1 MKCKHAFA
9 NNDGGLWCD
18 KHHIYEVTE
27 MDCKRC
33 KLREEQKIMEN
44 QHIKDIEDRLAE
56 WIVKRLRFQ
65 SETDPEPIRLYRAGY
80 NDAMRDAMREV
91 IDLFNYTRDIQYA
104 LEVKEEPSK
113 KAEPKQEKI
122 EKSKKEKAEPKQ
134 EKPKKKTVKKPKK
147 IDKSSID
154 VSYLVSRKQR
164 GLTYKQ
170 LGEEFGVSQS
180 TAYRLYNDYINQFNK
195 KGDTK

>member
-1 MKCKHAFA
+1 MMKCKHAFA
-9 NNDGGLWCD
+9 NNDGGEWCD
-18 KHHIYEVTE
+18 KHHIYELTE

-80 NDAMRDAMREV
+80 NDAMREV

-104 LEVKEEPSK
+104 LEVKGEPSK

-134 EKPKKKTVKKPKK
+134 EKPKKKTVKKPK
-147 IDKSSID
+147 DKSSID

>member
-1 MKCKHAFA
+1 
-9 NNDGGLWCD
+9 
-18 KHHIYEVTE
+18 

-80 NDAMRDAMREV
+80 NDAMREV

-134 EKPKKKTVKKPKK
+134 EKPKKKTIKKSKK
-147 IDKSSID
+147 VDASSID

-170 LGEEFGVSQS
+170 LGEEFGISQS

>member
-9 NNDGGLWCD
+9 NNDGGEWCD
-18 KHHIYEVTE
+18 KHHIYELTE

-80 NDAMRDAMREV
+80 NDAMREV
-91 IDLFNYTRDIQYA
+91 IDLFNYTRDIQYT
-104 LEVKEEPSK
+104 LEVKEKPKE
-113 KAEPKQEKI
+113 EPKEKL
-122 EKSKKEKAEPKQ
+122 KEKVD
-134 EKPKKKTVKKPKK
+134 KPKAKTVKKTKK
-147 IDKSSID
+147 VRASSID

-170 LGEEFGVSQS
+170 LGEEFGISQS
-180 TAYRLYNDYINQFNK
+180 TAHRLYNDYINQFDK

>member
-1 MKCKHAFA
+1 LKCKHAFA
-9 NNDGGLWCD
+9 NNDGGEWCD
-18 KHHIYEVTE
+18 KHHIYELTE

-80 NDAMRDAMREV
+80 NDAMREV

-134 EKPKKKTVKKPKK
+134 EKPKKKTVKKTKK

-170 LGEEFGVSQS
+170 LGEEFGISQS

>member
-9 NNDGGLWCD
+9 NNDGGEWCD
-18 KHHIYEVTE
+18 KHHIYELTE

-80 NDAMRDAMREV
+80 NDAMREV
-91 IDLFNYTRDIQYA
+91 IDLFNYTRDIQHA

>member
-1 MKCKHAFA
+1 LKCKHAFA
-9 NNDGGLWCD
+9 NNDGGEWCD
-18 KHHIYEVTE
+18 KHHIYELTE

-80 NDAMRDAMREV
+80 NDAMREV

-134 EKPKKKTVKKPKK
+134 EKPKKKTIKKSKK
-147 IDKSSID
+147 VDASSID
-154 VSYLVSRKQR
+154 VSYLESRKQR

-170 LGEEFGVSQS
+170 LGEEFGISQS

>member
-18 KHHIYEVTE
+18 KHHIYELTE

-80 NDAMRDAMREV
+80 NDAMREV
-91 IDLFNYTRDIQYA
+91 IDLFNYTHDIQHA

>member
-1 MKCKHAFA
+1 MKCCKHAFA
-9 NNDGGLWCD
+9 NNDGGEWCD
-18 KHHIYEVTE
+18 KHHIYELTE

-33 KLREEQKIMEN
+33 KLREEQKIMEK

-80 NDAMRDAMREV
+80 NDAMREV

-134 EKPKKKTVKKPKK
+134 EKPKKKTVKKTKK

-164 GLTYKQ
+164 GLTYTQ

>member
-9 NNDGGLWCD
+9 NNDGGEWCD
-18 KHHIYEVTE
+18 KHHIYELTE

-80 NDAMRDAMREV
+80 NDAMREV

-134 EKPKKKTVKKPKK
+134 EKSKKKTVKKPK
-147 IDKSSID
+147 DKSSID

-170 LGEEFGVSQS
+170 LGEEFGISQS

>member
-1 MKCKHAFA
+1 MKKCKHAFA
-9 NNDGGLWCD
+9 NSDGGEWCD
-18 KHHIYEVTE
+18 KHHIYELTE

-80 NDAMRDAMREV
+80 NDAMREV

-134 EKPKKKTVKKPKK
+134 EKPKKKTVKKPK
-147 IDKSSID
+147 DKSSID

-170 LGEEFGVSQS
+170 LGEEFGISQS

>member
-1 MKCKHAFA
+1 
-9 NNDGGLWCD
+9 
-18 KHHIYEVTE
+18 

-80 NDAMRDAMREV
+80 NDAMREV

-170 LGEEFGVSQS
+170 LGEEFGISQS

>member
-1 MKCKHAFA
+1 MKCCKHAFA
-9 NNDGGLWCD
+9 NNDGGEWCD
-18 KHHIYEVTE
+18 KHHIYELTE

-33 KLREEQKIMEN
+33 KLREEQKIMEK

-80 NDAMRDAMREV
+80 NDAMREV

-134 EKPKKKTVKKPKK
+134 EKPKKKTVKKTKK

>member
-9 NNDGGLWCD
+9 NNDGGEWCD
-18 KHHIYEVTE
+18 KHHIYELTE

-80 NDAMRDAMREV
+80 NDAMREV
-91 IDLFNYTRDIQYA
+91 IDLFNYTRDIQHA

-134 EKPKKKTVKKPKK
+134 EKPKKKTVKKTKK

>member
-9 NNDGGLWCD
+9 NNDGGLWWD

-33 KLREEQKIMEN
+33 KLRGGTKNNMEN
-44 QHIKDIEDRLAE
+44 QHIKRVDIGEL
-56 WIVKRLRFQ
+56 VKRCQ
-65 SETDPEPIRLYRAGY
+65 SRITYTCDEPKAIRSYRAGY
-80 NDAMRDAMREV
+80 NDAMRDV
-91 IDLFNYTRDIQYA
+91 IDMLEHIQVA
-104 LEVKEEPSK
+104 PEETNKIAKVEKEIVK
-113 KAEPKQEKI
+113 
-122 EKSKKEKAEPKQ
+122 
-134 EKPKKKTVKKPKK
+134 EKPKEKPTKKVDKPKAKTVKKVRA
-147 IDKSSID
+147 SSID

-170 LGEEFGVSQS
+170 LGEEFGISQS

>member
-1 MKCKHAFA
+1 MKCCKHAFA
-9 NNDGGLWCD
+9 NNDGGEWCD
-18 KHHIYEVTE
+18 KHHIYELTE

-80 NDAMRDAMREV
+80 NDAMREV

-134 EKPKKKTVKKPKK
+134 EKPKKKTVKKTKK

-170 LGEEFGVSQS
+170 LGEEFGISQS

>member
-1 MKCKHAFA
+1 MNCKHAFA
-9 NNDGGLWCD
+9 NNDGGEWCD
-18 KHHIYEVTE
+18 KHHIYEITE

-44 QHIKDIEDRLAE
+44 QHINDIEDRLAE

-80 NDAMRDAMREV
+80 NDAMREV
-91 IDLFNYTRDIQYA
+91 IDLFNYTRDIQHA

>member
-9 NNDGGLWCD
+9 NNDGGEWCD
-18 KHHIYEVTE
+18 KHHIYELTE

-80 NDAMRDAMREV
+80 NDAMREV

>member
-9 NNDGGLWCD
+9 NNDGGEWCD
-18 KHHIYEVTE
+18 KHHIYELTE

-80 NDAMRDAMREV
+80 NDAMREV

-134 EKPKKKTVKKPKK
+134 EKPKKKTLDGVQ
-147 IDKSSID
+147 SN
-154 VSYLVSRKQR
+154 
-164 GLTYKQ
+164 TYTEADIEEIKRRAAELDA
-170 LGEEFGVSQS
+170 LGEQGTF
-180 TAYRLYNDYINQFNK
+180 
-195 KGDTK
+195 

>member
-1 MKCKHAFA
+1 LKCKHAFA
-9 NNDGGLWCD
+9 NNDGGEWCD
-18 KHHIYEVTE
+18 KHHIYELTE

-80 NDAMRDAMREV
+80 NDAMREV

-170 LGEEFGVSQS
+170 LGEEFGISQS

>member
-9 NNDGGLWCD
+9 NNDGGEWCD
-18 KHHIYEVTE
+18 KHHIYELTE

-44 QHIKDIEDRLAE
+44 QHIKRVDIGEL
-56 WIVKRLRFQ
+56 VKRCQ
-65 SETDPEPIRLYRAGY
+65 SRITYTCEEPKAIRSYRAGY
-80 NDAMRDAMREV
+80 NDAMRDV
-91 IDLFNYTRDIQYA
+91 IDMLEHIQVA
-104 LEVKEEPSK
+104 EEPNK
-113 KAEPKQEKI
+113 IAKVEKEI
-122 EKSKKEKAEPKQ
+122 VK
-134 EKPKKKTVKKPKK
+134 EKPKRVKEAKKVNT
-147 IDKSSID
+147 SNID
-154 VSYLVSRKQR
+154 VSYLVSRKQK

-170 LGEEFGVSQS
+170 LGEEFGISQS

>member
-1 MKCKHAFA
+1 
-9 NNDGGLWCD
+9 
-18 KHHIYEVTE
+18 
-27 MDCKRC
+27 
-33 KLREEQKIMEN
+33 MEN

-80 NDAMRDAMREV
+80 NDAMREV
-91 IDLFNYTRDIQYA
+91 IDLLNYTRDIQYA
-104 LEVKEEPSK
+104 LEVKGEPSK

>member
-9 NNDGGLWCD
+9 NNDGGEWCD
-18 KHHIYEVTE
+18 KHHIYELTE

-80 NDAMRDAMREV
+80 NDAMREV

-134 EKPKKKTVKKPKK
+134 EKPKKKTIKKSKK
-147 IDKSSID
+147 VDASSID

-170 LGEEFGVSQS
+170 LGEEFGISQS

>member
-9 NNDGGLWCD
+9 NNDGGEWCD
-18 KHHIYEVTE
+18 KHHIYELTE

-44 QHIKDIEDRLAE
+44 QHIKDIEDRLTE
-56 WIVKRLRFQ
+56 WIVKRLRRLRFQ

-80 NDAMRDAMREV
+80 NDAMREV

>member
-9 NNDGGLWCD
+9 NNDGGEWCD
-18 KHHIYEVTE
+18 KHHIYELTE

-80 NDAMRDAMREV
+80 NDAMREV

-134 EKPKKKTVKKPKK
+134 EKPKKKTVKKTKK

>member
-9 NNDGGLWCD
+9 NNDGGEWCD
-18 KHHIYEVTE
+18 KHHIYELTE

-44 QHIKDIEDRLAE
+44 QHIKDIEDRLTE
-56 WIVKRLRFQ
+56 WIVKRLRRLRFQ

-80 NDAMRDAMREV
+80 NDAMREV

-104 LEVKEEPSK
+104 LEVKGESSK

>member
-9 NNDGGLWCD
+9 NNDGGEWCD
-18 KHHIYEVTE
+18 KHHIYELTE

-80 NDAMRDAMREV
+80 NDAMREV
-91 IDLFNYTRDIQYA
+91 INLLNYTRDIQYA
-104 LEVKEEPSK
+104 LEVKGEPSK

>member
-9 NNDGGLWCD
+9 NNDGGEWCD
-18 KHHIYEVTE
+18 KHHIYELTE

-56 WIVKRLRFQ
+56 WIVKRIRFQ

-80 NDAMRDAMREV
+80 NDAMREV
-91 IDLFNYTRDIQYA
+91 INLLNYTRDIQYA
-104 LEVKEEPSK
+104 LEVKGEPSK

-134 EKPKKKTVKKPKK
+134 EKPKKKTVKKPK

>member
-1 MKCKHAFA
+1 LKCKHAFA
-9 NNDGGLWCD
+9 NNDGGEWCD
-18 KHHIYEVTE
+18 KHHIYELTE

-80 NDAMRDAMREV
+80 NDAMREV

-134 EKPKKKTVKKPKK
+134 EKPKKKTVKKPK
-147 IDKSSID
+147 DKSSID

-170 LGEEFGVSQS
+170 LGEEFGISQS

>member
-9 NNDGGLWCD
+9 NNDGGEWCD
-18 KHHIYEVTE
+18 KHHIYELTE

-44 QHIKDIEDRLAE
+44 PHIKDIEDRLAE

-80 NDAMRDAMREV
+80 NDAMREV

-134 EKPKKKTVKKPKK
+134 EKPKEKTVKKPKK

-170 LGEEFGVSQS
+170 LGEEFGISQS

>member
-9 NNDGGLWCD
+9 NNDGGEWCD
-18 KHHIYEVTE
+18 KHHIYELTE

-80 NDAMRDAMREV
+80 NDAMREV
-91 IDLFNYTRDIQYA
+91 IDLFNYTRDIQHA
-104 LEVKEEPSK
+104 LEVKGEPSK

-134 EKPKKKTVKKPKK
+134 EKPKKKTVKKAKK

>member
-1 MKCKHAFA
+1 LKCKHAFA
-9 NNDGGLWCD
+9 NNDGGEWCD
-18 KHHIYEVTE
+18 KHHIYELTE

-80 NDAMRDAMREV
+80 NDAMREV

-122 EKSKKEKAEPKQ
+122 EKPKKEKAEPKQ

-170 LGEEFGVSQS
+170 LGEEFGISQS

>member
-1 MKCKHAFA
+1 LKCKHAFA
-9 NNDGGLWCD
+9 NNDGGEWCD
-18 KHHIYEVTE
+18 KHHIYELTE

-80 NDAMRDAMREV
+80 NDAMREV
-91 IDLFNYTRDIQYA
+91 IDLFNYTRDIQHA

-164 GLTYKQ
+164 GLTYKL
-170 LGEEFGVSQS
+170 LGEEFGISQS

-195 KGDTK
+195 KGHTK

>member
-1 MKCKHAFA
+1 LKCKHAFA
-9 NNDGGLWCD
+9 NNDGGEWCD
-18 KHHIYEVTE
+18 KHHIYELTE

-80 NDAMRDAMREV
+80 NDAMREV

-134 EKPKKKTVKKPKK
+134 EKPKKKTVKKTKK

-154 VSYLVSRKQR
+154 VSYLVSCKQR

>member
-1 MKCKHAFA
+1 
-9 NNDGGLWCD
+9 
-18 KHHIYEVTE
+18 

-33 KLREEQKIMEN
+33 KIREEQKIMEN

-80 NDAMRDAMREV
+80 NDAMREV
-91 IDLFNYTRDIQYA
+91 IDLFNYTRDIQHA

-134 EKPKKKTVKKPKK
+134 EKPKKKTVKKTKK

-170 LGEEFGVSQS
+170 LGEEFGISQS

>member
-1 MKCKHAFA
+1 LKCKHAFA
-9 NNDGGLWCD
+9 NNDGGEWCD
-18 KHHIYEVTE
+18 KHHIYELTE

-33 KLREEQKIMEN
+33 KIREEQKIMEN

-80 NDAMRDAMREV
+80 NDAMREV

-134 EKPKKKTVKKPKK
+134 EKPKKKTVKKPK
-147 IDKSSID
+147 DKSSID

-170 LGEEFGVSQS
+170 LGEEFGISQS